1 MNSELA
7 QTVKEIALAAGIA
20 IPNFLLLW
28 KAFAERR
35 KPDPQLRLIRN
46 KASQAKVKVQK
57 EATITK
63 IEVQSEATSKKLQI
77 EEAAI
82 KEEVKHLARI
92 KGIEIGVA
100 EIEKKESVDLLSP
113 WKEKGTNLVKDKVG
127 SVSELKNK
135 VDINKLTDLLN
146 KKNKE

>member
-1 MNSELA
+1 MTTLQEYLN
-7 QTVKEIALAAGIA
+7 
-20 IPNFLLLW
+20 
-28 KAFAERR
+28 
-35 KPDPQLRLIRN
+35 
-46 KASQAKVKVQK
+46 QK
-57 EATITK
+57 YPT
-63 IEVQSEATSKKLQI
+63 SEA
-77 EEAAI
+77 
-82 KEEVKHLARI
+82 KE
-92 KGIEIGVA
+92 GVT